1 MFFTGLSWVSIVIAT
16 IVAFFAGWL
25 YYSPWL
31 FGKMYGKE
39 MGWSEGDTEGGPK
52 FGTVKSFGLVLIG
65 EFIMSVV
72 AASLVH
78 SLFITAFSQVFILVL
93 SVWVAFVVA
102 TKMNDVLFGGRSWK
116 YFAITVG
123 QDLLSI
129 LVIFIIVS
137 LFNR

>member
-1 MFFTGLSWVSIVIAT
+1 MFFTGLSWVSIVVAT
-16 IVAFFAGWL
+16 VVAFIAGWL

-31 FGKMYGKE
+31 FGKTYSKE
-39 MGWSEGDTEGGPK
+39 TGFTEGDMKGGPK
-52 FGTVKSFGLVLIG
+52 YGAAKSFGAVIVG
-65 EFIMSVV
+65 EFLMAIV

-78 SLFITAFSQVFILVL
+78 SLFITAFSQVFILAL
-93 SVWVAFVVA
+93 SVWVAFTVV

-123 QDLLSI
+123 QDLLSV
-129 LVIFIIVS
+129 LVIFLIVS

>member
-1 MFFTGLSWVSIVIAT
+1 MFFTGLSWVSIIIAT
-16 IVAFFAGWL
+16 IVAFLAGWL
-25 YYSPWL
+25 YYSPFL
-31 FGKMYGKE
+31 LGKVYAKETGKTPE
-39 MGWSEGDTEGGPK
+39 SITEDDKKGMFKG
-52 FGTVKSFGLVLIG
+52 FAVVIVG

-78 SLFITAFSQVFILVL
+78 SLFITRFAQVFILAF

-102 TKMNDVLFGGRSWK
+102 TKLNDVLFGGRSWK

-129 LVIFIIVS
+129 LVIFTIVG